1 MTNVQRLAG
10 PLVLAGVLA
19 LTACGGGG
27 DDDSDAAET
36 TTAVTAFPTIAP
48 VTTVA
53 SITIPP
59 PSTVAVG
66 SGPTIPPAPSTTVAG
81 QPGATSASGG
91 SDDDD
96 DGGGGTASAGG
107 VYTVEENDWLEKIA
121 DKLDVDYDALLEV
134 NGFTPD
140 SLIVPGQ
147 KIKVPGGS
155 SGSGSGSDAGDTD
168 DDDSS
173 DSTAAGSGSGEVAGV
188 YTVQVNDYLAGIAEK
203 LDVDYSDLLSVNGF
217 SDTSVIHPGDKI
229 KVPA

>member
-1 MTNVQRLAG
+1 MTNVRRLAG

-66 SGPTIPPAPSTTVAG
+66 SGPTIPPAPSTTLAG

-96 DGGGGTASAGG
+96 DGGGTASAGG

-121 DKLDVDYDALLEV
+121 NKLDVDYDALLEV
-134 NGFTPD
+134 NGFTAD

-155 SGSGSGSDAGDTD
+155 SGSGGGSDAGDTD

>member
-1 MTNVQRLAG
+1 MAV
-10 PLVLAGVLA
+10 PLA
-19 LTACGGGG
+19 LVGALALAACGGGG

-81 QPGATSASGG
+81 QPGGTTASDD
-91 SDDDD
+91 DDDD
-96 DGGGGTASAGG
+96 DGGGTASPAG

-134 NGFTPD
+134 NGFTSD

-155 SGSGSGSDAGDTD
+155 SGSGNDSDAGDTESD
-168 DDDSS
+168 DDGS
-173 DSTAAGSGSGEVAGV
+173 DTTAASGSGDVAGV